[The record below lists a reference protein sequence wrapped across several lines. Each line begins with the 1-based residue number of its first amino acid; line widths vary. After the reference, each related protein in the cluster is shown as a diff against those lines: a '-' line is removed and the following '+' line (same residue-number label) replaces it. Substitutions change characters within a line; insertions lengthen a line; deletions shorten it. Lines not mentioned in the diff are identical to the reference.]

1 MTGSPSIKRILLI
14 AVMFAP
20 MAHAGVAGWLTSEAR
35 DWQFI
40 QKSGGVKIGAPLEKS
55 GRTVLPVG
63 YWPEGNSGLAV
74 RKVELKRSGSQIV
87 IRIYTQVAEKGSDTG
102 RVHYGDL
109 AGIPAGRYAVYYET
123 AGDSAKRL
131 GEIVIK

>member
-1 MTGSPSIKRILLI
+1 MKRILLVL
-14 AVMFAP
+14 VMFAP
-20 MAHAGVAGWLTSEAR
+20 LAHAGLAGWLTSEAR
-35 DWQFI
+35 DWGFI
-40 QKSGGVKIGAPLEKS
+40 QKSGGVKIGVPVEKA

-74 RKVELKRSGSQIV
+74 RKVELKRIGSQIV
-87 IRIYTQVAEKGSDTG
+87 IRIRTQVAEKGSDTG

-109 AGIPAGRYAVYYET
+109 AGIPPGKYEVFYET

-131 GEIVIK
+131 GEIEIK